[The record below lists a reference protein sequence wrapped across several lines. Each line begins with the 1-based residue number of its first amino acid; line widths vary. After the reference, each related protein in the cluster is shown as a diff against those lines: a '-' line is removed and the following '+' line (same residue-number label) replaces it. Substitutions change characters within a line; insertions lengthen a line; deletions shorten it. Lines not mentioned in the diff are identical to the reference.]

1 MNRPVSQPAADH
13 PVGQKSV
20 TRILRQYRTTTEAE
34 TEAVAAELLLRAEP
48 GEVFG
53 LTGELGAG
61 KTVFVRGAVRAL
73 GGDSDQVHSPTFTIM
88 NVYAARIPVHH
99 FDLYR
104 IEDEADLESIGF
116 LEFAG
121 TNAIS
126 LIEWADRIPYVLKEL
141 DFMVHISLEE
151 DRETRLITVSVEDV
165 TVEDVTVEDV
175 ACEDAAVENA
185 AVQN

>member
-1 MNRPVSQPAADH
+1 MNRTESQPATDH
-13 PVGQKSV
+13 PTGQKSV
-20 TRILRQYRTTTEAE
+20 IRILRQYRTTTEAE

-104 IEDEADLESIGF
+104 IADEADLESIGF

-151 DRETRLITVSVEDV
+151 DRETRLITVSVDDV
-165 TVEDVTVEDV
+165 AVEDV
-175 ACEDAAVENA
+175 AREDAGLSDIAVRN
-185 AVQN
+185 